1 MAGLSDMLG
10 DVYGEDDGDDGEGDA
25 LTLDELL
32 SEDYARRQDADLG
45 TAVEASSPIADVDP
59 PAFEPEIDVPSL
71 DDLPPLPEPPAA
83 PDLIDPLGEAA
94 AAIEAI
100 VPEPDIET
108 DPETTETADDEDEID
123 ALFNAA
129 DNSGIGASVFTE
141 LNASAPDESEEIFS
155 DVEAVLQPV
164 GATGWMRNDDDIL
177 PGKRR

>member
-1 MAGLSDMLG
+1 MLTRLRLSPR
-10 DVYGEDDGDDGEGDA
+10 
-25 LTLDELL
+25 LTC
-32 SEDYARRQDADLG
+32 RRSTTCRPCQ
-45 TAVEASSPIADVDP
+45 SHPQR
-59 PAFEPEIDVPSL
+59 
-71 DDLPPLPEPPAA
+71 

-94 AAIEAI
+94 AAIETI
-100 VPEPDIET
+100 VPEPDVET
-108 DPETTETADDEDEID
+108 DAEAAEAADDEDADEID
-123 ALFNAA
+123 VLFNAA